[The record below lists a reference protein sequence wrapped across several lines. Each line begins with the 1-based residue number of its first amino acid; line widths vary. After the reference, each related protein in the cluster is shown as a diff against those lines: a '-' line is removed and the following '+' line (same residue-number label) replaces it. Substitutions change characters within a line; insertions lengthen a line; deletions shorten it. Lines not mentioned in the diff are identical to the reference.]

1 MARRQDQ
8 AFAVCRACQ
17 RRYNR
22 WVEWQPTPE
31 SGRAAQPTG
40 AQLRTAQA
48 RECRSFSRT
57 SNSATAANTWAGAR
71 YHRSTTQQPVYSR
84 AQRSMASGSGSQR
97 SRRRGSNRP
106 AAVAAGAR
114 LAAAAA
120 GDDDYDPSVADSGD
134 SDQPQ
139 ALPTQATLT
148 SLSTALRAV
157 RAAPHPSSRAVA
169 GRSPSSGWARL
180 RRSRNHLLLRRHSR
194 LQPRHRSGRAPA
206 RRPPGSPRRRSPP
219 PFNPLWGSTPRRNR
233 TRHNPP
239 LHSLWGHN
247 RRERSLLLLPLRRR

>member
-84 AQRSMASGSGSQR
+84 AQRS
-97 SRRRGSNRP
+97 
-106 AAVAAGAR
+106 
-114 LAAAAA
+114 
-120 GDDDYDPSVADSGD
+120 
-134 SDQPQ
+134 
-139 ALPTQATLT
+139 T
-148 SLSTALRAV
+148 
-157 RAAPHPSSRAVA
+157 H
-169 GRSPSSGWARL
+169 
-180 RRSRNHLLLRRHSR
+180 
-194 LQPRHRSGRAPA
+194 
-206 RRPPGSPRRRSPP
+206 PP
-219 PFNPLWGSTPRRNR
+219 PLWLCLLHYTTCLPLFCVLSIRR
-233 TRHNPP
+233 
-239 LHSLWGHN
+239 
-247 RRERSLLLLPLRRR
+247 LLLPLCLLSSACSLPLRDRRHHQPPQRARRSRALRARQQVRRTGTSVQPRLGLRAVARERSNRENEPFSTNDTFLAPTARAPLSPELSQKDRRHHSHLPPPHRTVH